1 MENEIWKEIEGYEK
15 YQISSYGR
23 VKSLKNNKESIK
35 KHSISSRGYL
45 VVTLFKNNISKTL
58 TVHRLVANTFI
69 ENKDNKLTVNHIDGN
84 KLNNNISNLEWV
96 TYSENTKHAWDTG
109 LMENARKAAIIATEA
124 SKKQIFSK
132 KLDLKFESCTEA
144 ANYIKNNYFEDIKL
158 GCLQSYISRLLKNKI
173 TKSKYDFGWQYV

>member
-1 MENEIWKEIEGYEK
+1 MENEIWKDIEGFEK

-58 TVHRLVANTFI
+58 SVHRLVANTFI

-84 KLNNNISNLEWV
+84 KLNNNISNLEWA

-124 SKKQIFSK
+124 SKKQIYSK
-132 KLDLKFESCTEA
+132 KLDITFNSCSEA
-144 ANYIKNNYFEDIKL
+144 ANYLQSNYFKNNNLMTI
-158 GCLQSYISRLLKNKI
+158 QSSICSLLNNKV
-173 TKSKYDFGWQYV
+173 TKSKYDYGWQYV